1 MNNDDDRAI
10 RLLVITPTLG
20 RSAFLDAAI
29 DSVRALPF
37 AVTHVISCPADQAA
51 PLQARFPEAI
61 AVPDAGRA
69 GGIYGA
75 LNAGLAA
82 APTGWDWFTYINDDD
97 RLAPG
102 FTDLVRRHC
111 RPDRLGS
118 VAYGDIMNIDADGR
132 PLGRMTI
139 ETDPRRFAAL
149 VRQGISPTGQQGVL
163 AGVTAVRAL
172 VGYDEKYRLC
182 ADLDFLMRAC
192 AAGYPVTYYPLAV
205 GEFRIQP
212 GQLSGDVNLTRREM
226 AAIVGAH
233 FPAPPSALAMKW
245 ARLGFRLR
253 NAPRYYE
260 RWRALGKLST
270 SNAMLGSP
278 S

>member
-1 MNNDDDRAI
+1 MNDDRAI

-20 RSAFLDAAI
+20 RSAFLDAAMA
-29 DSVRALPF
+29 SVRALPF
-37 AVTHVISCPADQAA
+37 AVTHVISCPADQIA
-51 PLQARFPEAI
+51 PLRARFPETL
-61 AVPDAGRA
+61 VGPDAGRA

-75 LNAGLAA
+75 LNAGLRT
-82 APTGWDWFTYINDDD
+82 APAGWDWFTYINDDD

-111 RPDRLGS
+111 RPERLAS
-118 VAYGDIMNIDADGR
+118 LAYGDIMNIDADGK
-132 PLGRMTI
+132 PMGRMTV
-139 ETDPRRFAAL
+139 ETDSRRFPAL

-163 AGVTAVRAL
+163 AGAPVVRAL
-172 VGYDEKYRLC
+172 AGYDEKYRLC

-212 GQLSGDVNLTRREM
+212 GQLSGDVKLTRREM
-226 AAIVGAH
+226 AGIVDAH
-233 FPAPPSALAMKW
+233 FPAPIPPVALKW

-260 RWRALGKLST
+260 RWRALGRLST
-270 SNAMLGSP
+270 SNAMLGSAP
-278 S
+278 PP